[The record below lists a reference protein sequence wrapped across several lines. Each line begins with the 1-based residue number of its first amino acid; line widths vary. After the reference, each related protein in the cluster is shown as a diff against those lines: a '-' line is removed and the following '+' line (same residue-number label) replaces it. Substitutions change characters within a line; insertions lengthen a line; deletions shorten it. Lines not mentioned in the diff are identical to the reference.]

1 MAMLGYH
8 SRGFTST
15 SWVED
20 SLNILLCIVYCPP
33 PHRNENDL
41 APSVTGAKVESS
53 RP

>member
-8 SRGFTST
+8 SQGLTGT

-20 SLNILLCIVYCPP
+20 SLNILQCIVYCPP
-33 PHRNENDL
+33 RNENDL

-53 RP
+53 LP